1 MKKGDSL
8 QLKNDPSR
16 SQDSSLIEDERIVD
30 NVKSTSTV
38 STNPYFGPGNTND
51 ITLDRPVIWCK
62 QTEDVFVDEIAIGKD
77 RELYEPVINPSA
89 YIIKSVGVGS
99 TAIYVDN
106 LRPMFN
112 PQNEN
117 DTDLT
122 FQKKVKFVAQ
132 ESKTALQQLQLSL
145 VLEPFLRYQF
155 LTVVLDMHQHQS

>member
-1 MKKGDSL
+1 MIL
-8 QLKNDPSR
+8 LEVR
-16 SQDSSLIEDERIVD
+16 ASSLIEDERIVD

-77 RELYEPVINPSA
+77 RDFMNQLSILVH
-89 YIIKSVGVGS
+89 IIKSVGVGS

-122 FQKKVKFVAQ
+122 FE
-132 ESKTALQQLQLSL
+132 ES
-145 VLEPFLRYQF
+145 
-155 LTVVLDMHQHQS
+155 